1 MIYNERTQRHEQ
13 VVASARQMLT
23 AARTAPKARGVDII
37 EAILVEGDD
46 LKLLADKMIEIG
58 NERNRPSFI
67 RDAGNV
73 LQAECIVAIGTR
85 YHSLGLNCGHCGFA
99 TCVERENFSP
109 NSCDTT
115 ESEAAHYCSPKLGEL
130 SLATEGSV
138 NSQFQVPCSLNS
150 IDVGIAVGSACATA
164 ADLRLDTRVMYSI
177 GVAVEQ
183 LGWIGSTS
191 YSPPVLGGVPE
202 GGGGSDVKLIMGIA
216 VSASSKNPF
225 FDRPTK

>member
-46 LKLLADKMIEIG
+46 LKLLAERMVEIG

-85 YHSLGLNCGHCGFA
+85 YQSLGLNCGHCGFA
-99 TCVERENFSP
+99 TCAERENFSP

-115 ESEAAHYCSPKLGEL
+115 ESESAHYCSPKLGEL

-138 NSQFQVPCSLNS
+138 NSQFSTFNSQLFEVPCSLNS

-183 LGWIGSTS
+183 LGWIGS
-191 YSPPVLGGVPE
+191 
-202 GGGGSDVKLIMGIA
+202 DVHLTMGIA
-216 VSASSKNPF
+216 VSTSSIS
-225 FDRPTK
+225 

>member
-13 VVASARQMLT
+13 VISAARQMMT

-46 LKLLADKMIEIG
+46 LKILADKMVEIG

-85 YHSLGLNCGHCGFA
+85 YQSLGLNCGHCGFA
-99 TCVERENFSP
+99 TCAERENSQ
-109 NSCDTT
+109 
-115 ESEAAHYCSPKLGEL
+115 L
-130 SLATEGSV
+130 STL
-138 NSQFQVPCSLNS
+138 NSQLFEVPCSLNS

-183 LGWIGSTS
+183 LGWMGSTS

-202 GGGGSDVKLIMGIA
+202 REGGSDVKLVMGIA